1 MGVGR
6 VEELP
11 HSCDVISASTCSNP
25 LDLALVRARLSAAQ
39 GPQYWRSLEEIAET
53 EEFREFLH
61 REFPQGASEWNDPLG
76 RRQFLKLMG
85 ASLALAGL
93 TGCTRQPRE
102 TIMPYVRAP
111 EEIVPGQPLFFAS
124 AMPLGG
130 MAKGVL
136 VESHMGRPTKI
147 EGNPEHPASLGATDV
162 FAQAAVLTLYDPDRS
177 QTLTHLGEINSW
189 STFLG
194 DLREALSAQRQ
205 SKGAGLRVLTETVT
219 SPTLAYQ
226 IKALLKEF
234 PSAKWHQY
242 EPANRDNVLEGS
254 LLAFGEFVETQYRFE
269 KASVILA
276 LDCDFLTSGPAS
288 LRYTRQFTARRRLQ
302 EGQSE
307 MNRLYVVESTPSIT
321 GAKADHR
328 LPLQAGQVENFVWAV
343 ARELGIPGGELTATG
358 SIHSDWIAALAR
370 DLKKHRSA
378 SLVIA
383 GEEQPPVVHALAHAM
398 NQVLGNAGRTV
409 VYTNSVEAHPVN
421 QIKSL
426 RELVKDVDSGHV
438 DILLMLGGNPVYNAP
453 ADLGFKERLYK
464 VNLRIHLGLYQDETS
479 EFCHWHI
486 PEAHFLE
493 SWSDI
498 RAYDG
503 TVTILQPLIAPLY
516 GGKSAHELL
525 AAFTDQPDRS
535 SYDIVRNYWE
545 GLLAARPGRGPG
557 VAKAASIPS
566 HSKEPSGDFE
576 LFWRKALHDGFI
588 ADSGFLPKQV
598 TVRNTDFSREQVVTE
613 VATSNNLEVI
623 FRPDPHIHDG
633 RFANNGWLQELPK
646 PLTRLTWDN
655 AALISPATAEQ
666 LGLANEEW
674 VEMNYKGRRL
684 QAPVWILPSHAK
696 DSVTVHLGYGR
707 TRAGKVGNGQ
717 GFNAYS
723 IRTVGAPW
731 FDSGLKLQKTGRRY
745 SLACTQHHHSM
756 EGRKPV
762 RVGTLEEYH
771 QHPDFV
777 QEMGETPPPSLTLYQ
792 EYKYEGYA
800 WGMVIDLNACTGCN
814 ACTVACQA
822 ENNIPIVGKDEVA
835 NGREMHW
842 IRVYRY
848 YKGEGERALDNPET
862 YHQPVPCMQC
872 ENAPCELVCP
882 VAATSH
888 STEGLNDMVYNRCV
902 GTRYC
907 ANNCPYKVRRFNF
920 LLYSDFETPSLK
932 MLRNP
937 DVTVRSRGV
946 MEKCTYCV
954 QRINAVKIEA
964 EKEDRQVRDGE
975 IVTACEAVCPAQAIV
990 FGNINDPN
998 SRVSKLKAQKLNY
1011 GLLADLN
1018 TRPRTTYLAALC
1030 NPNPEIKAR

>member
-1 MGVGR
+1 M
-6 VEELP
+6 
-11 HSCDVISASTCSNP
+11 CSNP
-25 LDLALVRARLSAAQ
+25 PDLAAVRARLSAAQ
-39 GPQYWRSLEEIAET
+39 GPQYWRSLEEITET
-53 EEFREFLH
+53 KEFREFLH
-61 REFPQGASEWNDPLG
+61 REFPQGVSEWNDPVG

-93 TGCTRQPRE
+93 TACTRQPKE

-124 AMPLGG
+124 AVPLGG
-130 MAKGVL
+130 IAKGVL

-162 FAQAAVLTLYDPDRS
+162 FAQASVLTLYDPDRS
-177 QTLTHLGEINSW
+177 QALTHLGEISSW

-194 DLREALSAQRQ
+194 DLREALGGERTR
-205 SKGAGLRVLTETVT
+205 KGAGLRLLTETVT
-219 SPTLAYQ
+219 SPTLAHQ
-226 IKALLKEF
+226 INGLLQEF
-234 PSAKWHQY
+234 PSARWHQY
-242 EPANRDNVLEGS
+242 EPANRDNLRQGS
-254 LLAFGEFVETQYRFE
+254 LLAFGEYVNTQYHFE
-269 KASVILA
+269 KATVILA
-276 LDCDFLTSGPAS
+276 LDSDFLASDPAS
-288 LRYTRQFTARRRLQ
+288 LRYTREFIARRRMR
-302 EGQSE
+302 EGQKE

-328 LPLQAGQVENFVWAV
+328 LSLQAGQVENFVWALT
-343 ARELGIPGGELTATG
+343 RELGIPGGQPTTTG
-358 SIHSDWIAALAR
+358 AAHSDWIAALAR
-370 DLKKHRSA
+370 DLKKHRGA
-378 SLVIA
+378 SLVMA
-383 GEEQPPVVHALAHAM
+383 GEAQPPVVHALAHTM
-398 NQVLGNAGRTV
+398 NQVLDNVSRTV
-409 VYTNSVEAHPVN
+409 VYTDPVEAHPVN

-426 RELVKDVDSGHV
+426 RELVKDVDSGLV
-438 DILLMLGGNPVYNAP
+438 NILLILGGNPVYNAP

-464 VNLRIHLGLYQDETS
+464 VNLRIHLGLYQNETS
-479 EFCHWHI
+479 ELCHWHV

-493 SWSDI
+493 SWGDL

-503 TVTILQPLIAPLY
+503 TVTILQPLIEPLY
-516 GGKSAHELL
+516 AGKSPHELL
-525 AAFTDQPDRS
+525 AALTDRPDRS
-535 SYDIVRNYWE
+535 SYEIVRDYWKRRLI
-545 GLLAARPGRGPG
+545 GIGGQGP
-557 VAKAASIPS
+557 VAKPARTVVQP
-566 HSKEPSGDFE
+566 KEPSADFE
-576 LFWRKALHDGFI
+576 HRWRKALHDGFI
-588 ADSGFLPKQV
+588 ANSAFLPKQV
-598 TVRNTDFSREQVVTE
+598 AIPDTDFSREQVVTE
-613 VATSNNLEVI
+613 AATSNNLEII

-674 VEMNYKGRRL
+674 VELSYKGRKL
-684 QAPVWILPSHAK
+684 PAPVWILPGHAN

-707 TRAGKVGNGQ
+707 TRAGKVGDGR

-723 IRTVGAPW
+723 IQTVQAPW

-745 SLACTQHHHSM
+745 PLACTQHHHSM
-756 EGRKPV
+756 EGRNPV
-762 RVGTLEEYH
+762 RAGTLEEYRE
-771 QHPDFV
+771 HPDFV
-777 QEMGETPPPSLTLYQ
+777 QEMGETPPPGLTLYQ
-792 EYKYEGYA
+792 EFKYEGYA

-822 ENNIPIVGKDEVA
+822 ENNIPIVGKDQVA

-842 IRVYRY
+842 IRVDRY

-954 QRINAVKIEA
+954 QRINAAKIAA

-975 IVTACEAVCPAQAIV
+975 IATACEAVCPAQAIV

-998 SRVSKLKAQKLNY
+998 SRVSRLKAEKLNY